1 MPPAAAESH
10 HINDVPLRSADFA
23 DAKASVQ
30 ADGDAEIKKGEG
42 LFHAGRQLALIG
54 DGQQLNVPN

>member
-10 HINDVPLRSADFA
+10 HINDVPLQGAHFA
-23 DAKASVQ
+23 DTQASVQ

-42 LFHAGRQLALIG
+42 LFHAGRQLAQIG